1 MRSELIIRR
10 EFFGGIAIII
20 NNGEFE
26 LDDFTT
32 EFLLLFE
39 ETNDELQIL
48 EILNQNF
55 NLKLSKSDIHEF
67 IKQAKL
73 FLIATY
79 NTYSCE
85 NTIAL
90 ANKMK
95 MKRNNIKL
103 INYLSAP
110 LNVSI
115 YPGMKCNLACDF
127 CFISEEKWADNNIMF
142 SLDEWKPV
150 LDQIKEMKIPYLTIL
165 GGEPL
170 LYRGI
175 WEMLDYLDEIGQQ
188 THITTN
194 GTIYS
199 KKIIQQLKKY
209 PKLTLK
215 VSIQA
220 LDDRHKLLTKGS
232 LDRTLKFIKTVKK
245 EGIRC
250 GIHTLGLKETVDQ
263 IPNIAQFANDLG
275 IDDFSM
281 GVFFNINQ
289 IDIDEMTLNE
299 YRIIGKKTQEYIS
312 ENFREMRYRLEGCQ
326 IWTAEPT
333 MKAEYI
339 PQTPFEILKSGCDAA
354 QSRLEILN
362 DGIVLG
368 CALFNKHDF
377 GAGNI
382 FEESLENIWHNSS
395 VFSKLRNYK
404 TDDSYCKKCSF
415 SYFCNGGCPALNYK
429 KTRKLDSGDE
439 RCRIRNEIYKG
450 NLKPVKILN

>member
-1 MRSELIIRR
+1 MYTLRSELIIRR

-73 FLIATY
+73 FLIATD

-127 CFISEEKWADNNIMF
+127 CFISEEKWAYNNIMF

-275 IDDFSM
+275 M
-281 GVFFNINQ
+281 Y
-289 IDIDEMTLNE
+289 E
-299 YRIIGKKTQEYIS
+299 
-312 ENFREMRYRLEGCQ
+312 
-326 IWTAEPT
+326 
-333 MKAEYI
+333 
-339 PQTPFEILKSGCDAA
+339 
-354 QSRLEILN
+354 
-362 DGIVLG
+362 
-368 CALFNKHDF
+368 
-377 GAGNI
+377 
-382 FEESLENIWHNSS
+382 
-395 VFSKLRNYK
+395 
-404 TDDSYCKKCSF
+404 
-415 SYFCNGGCPALNYK
+415 
-429 KTRKLDSGDE
+429 
-439 RCRIRNEIYKG
+439 
-450 NLKPVKILN
+450 